1 MLCIHTF
8 KQAIL
13 AASACLV
20 LAISAQ
26 AAIIVSEVHSTGSSA
41 AGYLGDWF
49 ELTNTGGSAVNIS
62 GWKVDDGSA
71 TFANALTLNGVS
83 SIAIGQ
89 SVVFMESP
97 DGSTAGFLNSWF
109 GGSPPSGFTLG
120 TYTGGGIGLSS
131 SGDQVNIYNGAGA
144 LQANVSFG
152 AAITGVT
159 FDNAAGLTGSITQ
172 LSAVGVN
179 GAFTSN
185 TGSEIGSPGTI
196 AGAAVP
202 EPGSALLLVLGGIGA
217 VIVSARRRK

>member
-26 AAIIVSEVHSTGSSA
+26 AAIIVSEVHPTGSSA

-49 ELTNTGGSAVNIS
+49 ELTNTGGSAVDIS

-71 TFANALTLNGVS
+71 TFANALTLNDVT
-83 SIAIGQ
+83 SIAAGQ

-131 SGDQVNIYNGAGA
+131 GGDQVNIFNGAGV
-144 LQANVSFG
+144 LQANVSFS
-152 AAITGVT
+152 AATTGVT
-159 FDNAAGLTGSITQ
+159 FDNAAGLTGSITL
-172 LSAVGVN
+172 LSSVGVN

-196 AGAAVP
+196 VGAAVP
-202 EPGSALLLVLGGIGA
+202 EPGSALLALGGIGA
-217 VIVSARRRK
+217 AIVSARRRK